1 MKWFKFEPQEE
12 EITEAE
18 TSPALVYLS
27 PEALKHAVIVDDFAS
42 FQDSPE
48 CIPGGRLF
56 EVNRQYSYRLRQVA
70 DLVEE
75 PLEDH
80 NFQMK
85 AQSKRNFQAEIRPN
99 KRLNSTEDSMSAGS
113 QNATYPESSLLD
125 IAKNSGGVTQP
136 LQKVRPEQV
145 PFKDLESL
153 FVK

>member
-1 MKWFKFEPQEE
+1 
-12 EITEAE
+12 
-18 TSPALVYLS
+18 
-27 PEALKHAVIVDDFAS
+27 
-42 FQDSPE
+42 
-48 CIPGGRLF
+48 
-56 EVNRQYSYRLRQVA
+56 
-70 DLVEE
+70 
-75 PLEDH
+75 
-80 NFQMK
+80 MK

-113 QNATYPESSLLD
+113 QNATYPESSLID